1 MLTYQEVGVREDPRC
16 MHLKA
21 HCLLGQPCLSTA
33 RVPCSSRSHVALPAG
48 VGEQLPV
55 GVMLPQQ
62 PEAAEPKW
70 GKVGLQRRRLGRRAS
85 ESEIFECSP
94 EEPVWRKLVRRSEES
109 FLNRA
114 GRISRNVQLENEPLC
129 KFIAVVVLT
138 DTGLPS
144 L

>member
-1 MLTYQEVGVREDPRC
+1 M
-16 MHLKA
+16 
-21 HCLLGQPCLSTA
+21 
-33 RVPCSSRSHVALPAG
+33 ALPAG

-94 EEPVWRKLVRRSEES
+94 KEPVWRKSVGRSLHEKHDNEVYVKDLSEVTAVSQDIEQGLVHI
-109 FLNRA
+109 N
-114 GRISRNVQLENEPLC
+114 
-129 KFIAVVVLT
+129 
-138 DTGLPS
+138 
-144 L
+144 